1 MTLNPQPLV
10 LHLNTKRDALVESYR
25 RETELYAAG
34 FVNRAPDCP
43 NGPPRKVVVF
53 SRQLGRTERV
63 EIPSICDCNNTR
75 FQMGFGTRHCKTIG
89 VCPVQKELFP
99 NGTYS

>member
-53 SRQLGRTERV
+53 SRDDTATTE
-63 EIPSICDCNNTR
+63 IYTFPYT
-75 FQMGFGTRHCKTIG
+75 T
-89 VCPVQKELFP
+89 LFRSP
-99 NGTYS
+99 LPLWS